1 MTEAKRIIQKTFV
14 KYEQKII
21 QGKVVTEKQHVTST
35 GEHCVVNEAD
45 LAICM
50 CMWCSDFL

>member
-1 MTEAKRIIQKTFV
+1 MTEAKRIIQKTFI